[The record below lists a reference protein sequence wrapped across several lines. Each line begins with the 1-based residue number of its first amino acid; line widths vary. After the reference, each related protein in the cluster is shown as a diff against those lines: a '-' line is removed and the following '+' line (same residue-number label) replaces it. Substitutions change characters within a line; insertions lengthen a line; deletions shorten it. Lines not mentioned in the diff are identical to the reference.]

1 MRYDMAVGKSLL
13 RPAATVIGI
22 LGIFL
27 LSLGLFPFMGMS
39 FFPRTDPGQFVIN
52 VKAPSGTRIE
62 LTDKYVDR
70 IEQDIRSVVPSQD
83 LGMIVSNIGTAPGF
97 SSIYSSNSGQHTAFV
112 QVSLKEGH
120 HQSSFDYMTKVR
132 AKLRDD
138 LPEISTYF
146 QTGGLVDAV
155 VNLGLPAP
163 IDVQVSG
170 NDLEQASAA
179 ARTLAAKIRGLDGV
193 GDVLTPQD
201 MDYPGL
207 RVDVNREMA
216 GRLGLTSREVVDNVI
231 TSLSSNGMIA
241 PNYWD
246 DPKSGNSY
254 LLTVQYPEAQVKSL
268 SDVQQIPLRSRN
280 GGPVTSLG
288 AVTETRQVNTPTE
301 VDHYQLAWRNGCS
314 TPSTTRRCLR
324 TSW

>member
-1 MRYDMAVGKSLL
+1 MWHG
-13 RPAATVIGI
+13 
-22 LGIFL
+22 
-27 LSLGLFPFMGMS
+27 
-39 FFPRTDPGQFVIN
+39 
-52 VKAPSGTRIE
+52 
-62 LTDKYVDR
+62 
-70 IEQDIRSVVPSQD
+70 IEQDIRSAVPERD
-83 LGMIVSNIGTAPGF
+83 LDMIVSNIGTAPGF

-120 HQSSFDYMTKVR
+120 GKSSFDYMTAVR
-132 AKLRDD
+132 AKLGDD

-170 NDLEQASAA
+170 NSLKEASAA
-179 ARTLAAKIRGLDGV
+179 ARTLSSKIRGLDGV

-241 PNYWD
+241 PSYWD

-254 LLTVQYPEAQVKSL
+254 L
-268 SDVQQIPLRSRN
+268 
-280 GGPVTSLG
+280 
-288 AVTETRQVNTPTE
+288 
-301 VDHYQLAWRNGCS
+301 
-314 TPSTTRRCLR
+314 
-324 TSW
+324 